1 MSVKIECLLECE
13 NHLGEGPVW
22 DVEEGRLYW
31 VDGTGRRVDK
41 PAVWRMDPKT
51 GKVENWRV
59 DKDVGAMALRKD
71 GNAVMALADGF
82 YFFDFDS
89 GKCELIHDPEP
100 DMADTRLNDGKVDKR
115 GRFIAG
121 SMDMTEQAAAGSLY
135 RLDPDLTCHKLNDQ
149 IMVSLQ
155 LLDIVPFLEE
165 KLNEAFVEDV
175 SL

>member
-1 MSVKIECLLECE
+1 MSIKIECLLECE

-22 DVEEGRLYW
+22 DVKEGRLYW

-71 GNAVMALADGF
+71 GNAIMALADGF

-89 GKCELIHDPEP
+89 GKY
-100 DMADTRLNDGKVDKR
+100 
-115 GRFIAG
+115 
-121 SMDMTEQAAAGSLY
+121 EQAVGELSNAIHLNTTDLDAYFFRGLAYDKLGQHRRAIKDFDKIIELDAGNNFAYVNRGVVYGKLG
-135 RLDPDLTCHKLNDQ
+135 RHRKAIQDLDKA
-149 IMVSLQ
+149 I
-155 LLDIVPFLEE
+155 
-165 KLNEAFVEDV
+165 K
-175 SL
+175 